1 MSTLN
6 KLIHIYEGLQYRV
19 YRFTVG
25 KVCFKKRYKKISKCK
40 IYSIK
45 ETAEEL
51 VNTDKSIGRYGD
63 GELSWMLGKNNGFNN
78 FEKKSKKL
86 SDRLLQVFQSNRKD
100 FIVTLPD
107 GFRKESYNSFTSG
120 SRKYWE
126 YYITK
131 KANKIYK
138 LFNYDRKYFNTSVTR
153 PYIDYN
159 SNEFAKASF
168 SIIREVWRDKKVL
181 IIEGNQSRL
190 GYNDDLF
197 DDCYEIKRIECP
209 AKNAFEIYDEILN
222 KALSFLEDN
231 EDYITLI
238 SLGPTATILAYDLC
252 CSGHRAIDIGHIDVE
267 YEWYLIGAKEKI
279 NLSDKYVNEVFD
291 GKEPENLIDRS
302 KDDEI
307 IYRF

>member
-1 MSTLN
+1 MSKWNNLM
-6 KLIHIYEGLQYRV
+6 HIYESLEYRL
-19 YRFTVG
+19 YRYTFG
-25 KVCFKKRYKKISKCK
+25 KVFFKRRYDKIKECN

-51 VNTDKSIGRYGD
+51 ANTNKSIGRYGD

-78 FEKKSKKL
+78 FEKRSKKL
-86 SDRLLQVFQSNRKD
+86 SDRLLEVFQSDRKD

-107 GFRKESYNSFTSG
+107 GFRKESFDDFTSG

-138 LFNYDRKYFNTSVTR
+138 LFDKDRKYFNTSVTR

-159 SNEFAKASF
+159 SNEYAKDSF
-168 SIIREVWRDKKVL
+168 SSIRKVWENKKVL
-181 IIEGNQSRL
+181 IVEGNQSRL

-197 DDCYEIKRIECP
+197 NDCDDIKRIECP
-209 AKNAFEIYDEILN
+209 ATNAFESYDQILN
-222 KALSFLEDN
+222 KTLSFLNDN
-231 EDYITLI
+231 ENYITLI

-252 CSGHRAIDIGHIDVE
+252 CNGHRALDIGHIDVE

-279 NLSDKYVNEVFD
+279 NLPDKYVNEVFD
-291 GKEPENLIDRS
+291 GKEPENLVDKS

-307 IYRF
+307 IYKF